1 MGFPVDEKINP
12 GLTIRSEMNIIP
24 SLTVVWRKN
33 RCIPCVY
40 WATAIFAVVTESSN
54 LFFPFT
60 FFLNGPHIAFGYK
73 LIIRSETAG
82 LMKGICDPVP
92 FI

>member
-1 MGFPVDEKINP
+1 MQDERKTAEPADKLLQKGYNF
-12 GLTIRSEMNIIP
+12 P
-24 SLTVVWRKN
+24 SLTVARRKN

-40 WATAIFAVVTESSN
+40 WATVIFAVVTESSN

-60 FFLNGPHIAFGYK
+60 FFLNGSHTAFAYK
-73 LIIRSETAG
+73 LIIRSETTG
-82 LMKGICDPVP
+82 LMEGICDPVP

>member
-1 MGFPVDEKINP
+1 MREYAEFCNPVGKV
-12 GLTIRSEMNIIP
+12 P

-33 RCIPCVY
+33 RCIPCIY